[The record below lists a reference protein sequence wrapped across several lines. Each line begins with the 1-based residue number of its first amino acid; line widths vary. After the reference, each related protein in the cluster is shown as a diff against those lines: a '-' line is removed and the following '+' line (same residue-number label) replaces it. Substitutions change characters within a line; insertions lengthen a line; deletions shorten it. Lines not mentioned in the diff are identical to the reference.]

1 MENTKKIK
9 LKIVGLLVVL
19 LIIVVGVSY
28 AAFTFTKKG
37 ETRNIVSTGTLEMRV
52 TSMNTLSLTDAVP
65 TRDIDGQSSD
75 PYTFV
80 INNIGTAS
88 SSYQLKIVEDTKEYE
103 KDGCTDNKMPWY
115 KLRYSLTRNDEVTQ
129 TGNLGETKGILDEAT
144 IENKG
149 EKNSYSLRIWID
161 QEAGMEVAN
170 LHFHPKLTIEAIV
183 AGRGDYETGQ

>member
-65 TRDIDGQSSD
+65 TRDIDGQ
-75 PYTFV
+75 
-80 INNIGTAS
+80 
-88 SSYQLKIVEDTKEYE
+88 
-103 KDGCTDNKMPWY
+103 
-115 KLRYSLTRNDEVTQ
+115 
-129 TGNLGETKGILDEAT
+129 
-144 IENKG
+144 
-149 EKNSYSLRIWID
+149 
-161 QEAGMEVAN
+161 
-170 LHFHPKLTIEAIV
+170 
-183 AGRGDYETGQ
+183 

>member
-1 MENTKKIK
+1 MYN
-9 LKIVGLLVVL
+9 
-19 LIIVVGVSY
+19 LIIQCGHADQKRKGGHY

-103 KDGCTDNKMPWY
+103 KG
-115 KLRYSLTRNDEVTQ
+115 LQLYSKGVLIKNLDRPRSRNGSCKPTFSS
-129 TGNLGETKGILDEAT
+129 KA
-144 IENKG
+144 
-149 EKNSYSLRIWID
+149 Y
-161 QEAGMEVAN
+161 
-170 LHFHPKLTIEAIV
+170 
-183 AGRGDYETGQ
+183 Y